1 VCHVHRRGD
10 DRYVVA
16 TVSDRSGAV
25 MIADYRGPA

>member
-1 VCHVHRRGD
+1 VTKAGD

-25 MIADYRGPA
+25 MIGDYRAVD